1 MFDFRCRRKHG
12 LQTQIV
18 YWKAKFP
25 FGLKSILLT
34 FNDFVSDTKVCIS
47 RIKKSAFMTLRM
59 SFMLRRF
66 EFCQL
71 PFFLVCFP
79 AQTASAR
86 GLAKV
91 MLFVIHTR
99 LWTCLYSYLC

>member
-1 MFDFRCRRKHG
+1 
-12 LQTQIV
+12 
-18 YWKAKFP
+18 
-25 FGLKSILLT
+25 
-34 FNDFVSDTKVCIS
+34 
-47 RIKKSAFMTLRM
+47 M

-79 AQTASAR
+79 GQTASAR

-91 MLFVIHTR
+91 MLFVIHAH